1 MAQEASPGLAHQFAR
16 ASARLAEVDTA
27 NALVSLTIIQALIE
41 NKVVSQEHMIK
52 CLEQCVS
59 SLGSRHPESEEL
71 LSAFIEAIRLQIPR
85 RTETPTLRVV
95 PGGKKETFSSL

>member
-1 MAQEASPGLAHQFAR
+1 MAQEPSSALATQFAR

-52 CLEQCVS
+52 CLEQCVN

-85 RTETPTLRVV
+85 RTDTPVLRVV
-95 PGGKKETFSSL
+95 PGGRQDARPDI